1 MKNIYHNLD
10 ADEIFVIFSKL
21 IGWLLIFINPL
32 QSIMGAIVFLAI
44 ADLVTAIWAAI
55 KNNKRFGSHS
65 LRKTVNKIL
74 AYEVAV
80 VLSYVVEN
88 VFNLGIPVVRLVAGL
103 IAVTE
108 LKSNLENLYHIT
120 GLDYW
125 QKILEYIR
133 LKKKEEIPSPSS
145 TPQT

>member
-1 MKNIYHNLD
+1 MKSFYHNLD
-10 ADEIFVIFSKL
+10 TDEIFIIFSKL
-21 IGWLLIFINPL
+21 IGWLLIFTNPL

-44 ADLVTAIWAAI
+44 ADLITAIWAAV
-55 KNNKRFGSHS
+55 KNKKKFGSYS

-125 QKILEYIR
+125 EKILEYTRI
-133 LKKKEEIPSPSS
+133 KKKEEV
-145 TPQT
+145 TPPAQP